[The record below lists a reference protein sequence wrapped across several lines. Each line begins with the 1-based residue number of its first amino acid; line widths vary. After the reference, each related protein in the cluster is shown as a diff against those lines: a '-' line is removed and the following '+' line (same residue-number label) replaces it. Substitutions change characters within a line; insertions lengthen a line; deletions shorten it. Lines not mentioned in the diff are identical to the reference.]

1 MTFEINRTELV
12 WPGKYDDEGNLN
24 VSPRVNL
31 PFQVVERVNETR
43 ATKESRKS
51 KVATLF
57 DVWEGADEGESFDDG
72 WRNKLIWGDNK
83 LVMESLVEQ
92 YAGKIDLIYI
102 DPPFA
107 VGSDFNLEIQVGDE
121 RVDKDA
127 SMLEEVAYRDTWGKG
142 TETYVK
148 MIWERLSI
156 MRTLLSQDSF
166 LAVHVDWRQ
175 SGNVRVLLDEVMG
188 AESFVNQITWQKT
201 SSVKAQS
208 AAFPNVSDI
217 IFIYKKGNPKF
228 NKVFVKSEKDP
239 KTYSLVEEETGRR
252 YGSFD
257 FTQSGSGPARNF
269 GDRGLLDPPA
279 GKHWIWSQDRID
291 EGLKDNKII
300 FSSNGLPRVK
310 RYLDE
315 KEGNVV
321 GDIWNDEGVI
331 PLAANA
337 QERTGYP
344 TQKSEALLQRVV
356 TALSNEGGLV
366 ADFFCGSGTTLA
378 VAEKLGRRWLGSDL
392 GRFSIHTTRKR
403 LLDINDCKSFEI
415 LNLGNYE
422 RQFWS
427 SVEFGDDLDGD
438 GRIDLLEYISF
449 ILKLYGASPLT
460 GSQFLHGKFERAFVH
475 VGSVSSPITISEVE
489 DALGECVGMS
499 GKELHILGWEWE
511 MGLIDTLTEY
521 AKSKGVKLVARQIPR
536 EVMEAEAA
544 RKEQVSFYE
553 LAYLDASFK
562 EDKNPLSRSC
572 ELTDFM
578 IPNPELIPD
587 EVREKITK
595 FSDYVDYWAVDWD
608 FQNDTF
614 MPGWMDYRTK
624 QDRSLALQTDPHTFA
639 VPGTY
644 KVMIKVVDIFG
655 NDTSKVVEVKVS

>member
-43 ATKESRKS
+43 ATRAVRES

-57 DVWEGADEGESFDDG
+57 DVWEGADEGDSFNDG

-83 LVMESLVEQ
+83 LAMESLLEQ
-92 YAGKIDLIYI
+92 FAGKIDLIYI
-102 DPPFA
+102 DPPFD
-107 VGSDFNLEIQVGDE
+107 VGADFSVKVEIGDGE
-121 RVDKDA
+121 VQLKEP
-127 SMLEEVAYRDTWGKG
+127 SMIEQVAYRDTWGKG
-142 TETYVK
+142 SNSYLS
-148 MIWERLSI
+148 MLYDRLTSI
-156 MRTLLSQDSF
+156 KLL
-166 LAVHVDWRQ
+166 LKP
-175 SGNVRVLLDEVMG
+175 SGSLLLHCDYRVSSPIRLMLDEIFG
-188 AESFVNQITWQKT
+188 SESFRNEIIWNKGFRGTEAKRVFQRSHDTIFWYSMSSEYVWNDPKQPYKDEGASRYNQVDEEGNRYALIKRKRGDGSVYYGKTYFKEDGKNANDVISHIATMAAT
-201 SSVKAQS
+201 SS
-208 AAFPNVSDI
+208 
-217 IFIYKKGNPKF
+217 
-228 NKVFVKSEKDP
+228 E
-239 KTYSLVEEETGRR
+239 
-252 YGSFD
+252 
-257 FTQSGSGPARNF
+257 
-269 GDRGLLDPPA
+269 
-279 GKHWIWSQDRID
+279 
-291 EGLKDNKII
+291 
-300 FSSNGLPRVK
+300 RV
-310 RYLDE
+310 
-315 KEGNVV
+315 
-321 GDIWNDEGVI
+321 
-331 PLAANA
+331 
-337 QERTGYP
+337 GYD
-344 TQKSEALLQRVV
+344 TQKPLELIEFLVSS
-356 TALSNEGGLV
+356 LSNEGDLV
-366 ADFFCGSGTTLA
+366 ADFFCGSGTTLIA
-378 VAEKLGRRWLGSDL
+378 SEKLGRRWIGSDL
-392 GRFSIHTTRKR
+392 GRYAIHTTRKR
-403 LLDINDCKSFEI
+403 MLEIAECKPFDM
-415 LNLGNYE
+415 LNLGKYE

-427 SVEFGDDLDGD
+427 NVEFGDDLDGD

-449 ILKLYGASPLT
+449 ILKLYGATPLT
-460 GSQFLHGKFERAFVH
+460 GSQFLHGKCQKAFVH

-511 MGLIDTLTEY
+511 MGLIDTLTDY

-553 LAYLDASFK
+553 LAYLNASFK

-624 QDRSLALQTDPHTFA
+624 QDRSLKLQTDTHTFA
-639 VPGTY
+639 APGTY